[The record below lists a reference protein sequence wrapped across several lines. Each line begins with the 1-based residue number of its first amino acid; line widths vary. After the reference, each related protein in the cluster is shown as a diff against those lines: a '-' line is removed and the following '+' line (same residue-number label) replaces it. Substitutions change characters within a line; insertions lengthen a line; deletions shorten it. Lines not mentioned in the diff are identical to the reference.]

1 MKGIFTV
8 KKKKK
13 TCQSTKASTIFHY
26 NLSLQRD
33 PHLKNQC

>member
-8 KKKKK
+8 KK
-13 TCQSTKASTIFHY
+13 TCRSTKASTIFHY